1 MDKVTLYNMK
11 FFGFHGC
18 EEFEQ
23 RNGQV
28 FEVDVEFQTDLSLA
42 GKTDDL
48 ADAVNYV
55 EIFSRIKTVVEKERY
70 RLLERVAQRIVD
82 VVLEEDC
89 IVSVT
94 VRVRKPAVPLSGL
107 LDGVQVEI
115 HRDQTL

>member
-42 GKTDDL
+42 GKTDEL
-48 ADAVNYV
+48 ADAVNYAEV
-55 EIFSRIKTVVEKERY
+55 FSRIKTVVEKERY

-82 VVLEEDC
+82 VVLEKDC

>member
-18 EEFEQ
+18 EDFER

-28 FEVDVEFQTDLSLA
+28 FEVDVDFETDLKVAGQTDN
-42 GKTDDL
+42 L

-55 EIFSRIKTVVEKERY
+55 EIFSRIKSVVEKERY

-82 VVLEEDC
+82 VVLEEER
-89 IVSVT
+89 IVAAT

-115 HRDQTL
+115 QRDQTI

>member
-28 FEVDVEFQTDLSLA
+28 FEVDVEFQTDLTVA
-42 GKTDDL
+42 GQTDSL

-55 EIFSRIKTVVEKERY
+55 EIFSRIKSVVEQERY
-70 RLLERVAQRIVD
+70 RLLERVAQRIAD
-82 VVLEEDC
+82 VVLEEER
-89 IVSVT
+89 IVST
-94 VRVRKPAVPLSGL
+94 TIRVRKPSVPLSGL

-115 HRDQTL
+115 HREQPS

>member
-82 VVLEEDC
+82 VVLEEDR
-89 IVSVT
+89 IVSAT
-94 VRVRKPAVPLSGL
+94 VRVRKTAVPLSGL

>member
-1 MDKVTLYNMK
+1 MDKITLYNMK

-18 EEFEQ
+18 EDFEQ

-28 FEVDVEFQTDLSLA
+28 FEVDVEIQTDLTIA
-42 GKTDDL
+42 GQTDNL

-55 EIFSRIKTVVEKERY
+55 EIFSRIKSVVEKERHQ
-70 RLLERVAQRIVD
+70 LLERVTQRIVD
-82 VVLEEDC
+82 VVLEEER
-89 IVSVT
+89 ILSVT

-115 HRDQTL
+115 HRKQTV

>member
-28 FEVDVEFQTDLSLA
+28 FEVDVEFQTDLTGA
-42 GKTDDL
+42 GQTDNL
-48 ADAVNYV
+48 TDAVNYV
-55 EIFSRIKTVVEKERY
+55 EIFSRIKSVVEKERY
-70 RLLERVAQRIVD
+70 RLLERVAQRIAD
-82 VVLEEDC
+82 VVLEEDR
-89 IVSVT
+89 IVSAT

-115 HRDQTL
+115 HRKQTV

>member
-1 MDKVTLYNMK
+1 MK

-82 VVLEEDC
+82 VVLEEDH
-89 IVSVT
+89 VESVT
-94 VRVRKPAVPLSGL
+94 VRVRKPAVPLSGM

-115 HRDQTL
+115 HRDQML